1 WVLHGPFSDKSL
13 LRNVLAY
20 HMGESTNRYTPRTQ
34 LCELLVNGDY
44 RGVYM
49 FTEKLKRDKN
59 RVDIAK
65 LKSNDISGEE
75 LTGGYLFQ
83 IDRDDG
89 STELDGWQTNSSPK
103 KFVAFHDPSYEELA
117 DVQGQYLED
126 YFTSFEETMSGSQY
140 MTNYVNYIDES
151 SWVDYFLVTEVAK
164 HIDAFKLSFYMH
176 KKKSSNGGKIHF
188 GPLWDFNLGFGNF
201 DFACSPTPQ
210 GWSYEFQGTCDYSQP
225 FWVKRLTNI
234 PDVSNRINCRWN
246 QLRKGPLH
254 TDSLMQLIDD
264 RLADMGEAPSRNF
277 HRWNTLGNYVWPN
290 YYVGESYQDEIT
302 YLKLWLN
309 DRLNWMDENMIGEC
323 TISNVEVPSTVYSPI
338 GLFPNPAREYLYVD
352 IDYANLSN
360 MHLKINNPLGELVL
374 EDDFQSNVQRL
385 DISKLPSGLYTV
397 NVLRGNYVV
406 GTKTLVIQ

>member
-1 WVLHGPFSDKSL
+1 
-13 LRNVLAY
+13 
-20 HMGESTNRYTPRTQ
+20 M
-34 LCELLVNGDY
+34 
-44 RGVYM
+44 
-49 FTEKLKRDKN
+49 
-59 RVDIAK
+59 
-65 LKSNDISGEE
+65 
-75 LTGGYLFQ
+75 
-83 IDRDDG
+83 
-89 STELDGWQTNSSPK
+89 
-103 KFVAFHDPSYEELA
+103 
-117 DVQGQYLED
+117 
-126 YFTSFEETMSGSQY
+126 
-140 MTNYVNYIDES
+140 
-151 SWVDYFLVTEVAK
+151 
-164 HIDAFKLSFYMH
+164 
-176 KKKSSNGGKIHF
+176 
-188 GPLWDFNLGFGNF
+188 GFGNF

-246 QLRKGPLH
+246 QLRKGPLQ

-264 RLADMGEAPSRNF
+264 RLADMGDAPSRNF
-277 HRWNTLGNYVWPN
+277 NRWNVLNNYIWPN
-290 YYVGESYQDEIT
+290 FYVGETYQDEIT

-309 DRLNWMDENMIGEC
+309 DRLNWMDENIIGEC